1 MIKGL
6 KVVMIIWAVVAI
18 FMGLVYIFFPNQLNE
33 IGGYEGSD
41 LATYVL
47 ALLGICYITAGV
59 FVIVAARDPLKH
71 IKWLQFAIAVAIL
84 TVVVI
89 ASSIERGLV
98 TFSQEGIPLIF
109 NAVFAVVFLVLY
121 PWRAKLSGK

>member
-47 ALLGICYITAGV
+47 ALLGICYIPAGA
-59 FVIVAARDPLKH
+59 FVIVAARDPLKY
-71 IKWLQFAIAVAIL
+71 IKWLQYAIAVAIL

-109 NAVFAVVFLVLY
+109 NAVFAAAFLFLY